1 MEGQQYS
8 LGYKVKNVLRVA
20 WTLPFVLSS
29 ITGVAYALT
38 IKQEWLM
45 AVMIPLDVLLLAMF
59 VNLSNDYFDHKSG
72 ADKLR
77 FTLLN
82 QAFEEIVVK
91 EKGGKSI
98 YWQGNSFDRGLIS
111 DKTGKALMISLAI
124 GAVVLSIP
132 ILLYGGW
139 IVLLLG
145 AIAFFLSYFYTA
157 PPLNLGARGLGEVDV
172 LMSFAM
178 ISFFSFYVIAQ
189 QLSWPA
195 LVIGIIIGIGAMIMR
210 IVDEMSGREAHIAAG
225 EKDLVVRFG
234 VDKVTNILIGILA
247 VMYGLAFLL
256 TYHNLTFALLFLTL
270 PFSAIMIRHLKNK
283 QDKFREMRPVLD
295 ALRLSLFQAL
305 LVVISLSMQT
315 VWTSA

>member
-1 MEGQQYS
+1 MEGQHYS

-20 WTLPFVLSS
+20 WTLPFVLASM
-29 ITGVAYALT
+29 TGVAYALT

-45 AVMIPLDVLLLAMF
+45 AILIPLDVLLLAMF

-82 QAFEEIVVK
+82 QAYEEIVVK
-91 EKGGKSI
+91 EKGGSSI

-111 DKTGKALMISLAI
+111 DKSGKAIMAWLAI
-124 GAVVLSIP
+124 GAVALSIP
-132 ILLYGGW
+132 ILIFGGW

-157 PPLNLGARGLGEVDV
+157 PPLNFGARGLGELDV
-172 LMSFAM
+172 LASFAM

-189 QLSWPA
+189 QFSWPA
-195 LVIGIIIGIGAMIMR
+195 LIVGIIIGIGAMIMR

-234 VDKVTNILIGILA
+234 VDKAASILVGILA
-247 VMYGLAFLL
+247 ILYGFVFVLVF
-256 TYHNLTFALLFLTL
+256 YNLTFALLFLTL
-270 PFSAIMIRHLKNK
+270 PFAASMIWHLKNK
-283 QDKFREMRPVLD
+283 EDKFREMRPVLD
-295 ALRLSLFQAL
+295 ALRLSLVQAL
-305 LVVISLSMQT
+305 LVIISLSMQT
-315 VWTSA
+315 FLTSA